1 MCVLTIKND
10 TVEDCGKY
18 IFLKIFSGKA
28 FLGPLLWQEGT
39 RTSNI
44 SLVYFIVC
52 GGLGSGLFLRVE
64 VYSELRSKE
73 GDLGVKTYLTILPT
87 EEFQARRNLCCPL
100 F

>member
-1 MCVLTIKND
+1 MLTIKND

-52 GGLGSGLFLRVE
+52 VCVGGGRAYSLG
-64 VYSELRSKE
+64 
-73 GDLGVKTYLTILPT
+73 
-87 EEFQARRNLCCPL
+87 
-100 F
+100 